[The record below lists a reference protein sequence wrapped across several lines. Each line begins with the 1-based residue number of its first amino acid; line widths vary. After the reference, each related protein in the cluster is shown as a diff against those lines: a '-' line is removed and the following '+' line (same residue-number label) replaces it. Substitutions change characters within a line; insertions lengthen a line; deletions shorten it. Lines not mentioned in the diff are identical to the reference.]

1 MLLKK
6 VREAI
11 KKYKLIAKGDIILV
25 AVSGGPDS
33 IALLYL
39 LYYLKDEFKIRLH
52 IAHLDHNLRRNS
64 YKDKEFVC
72 QTAKKLGLPISTARV
87 GVTEFSKKG
96 STEEIA
102 RNIRMRFLFKTAKD
116 IKADKI
122 ALGHNFDDQA
132 ETVLM
137 RILRGTGLYG
147 LTGILPKRSIAG
159 YQVIRP
165 LLGITRR
172 QINAFL
178 KSKKIVARCDPS
190 NRENVYFRNRIRN
203 HLVPILEKKYNFN
216 IKEALSNLGES
227 AGYDY
232 DYLNRVATRAIGRAK
247 AKINLNK
254 LEKLHPAIRRLVLR
268 FGIAGIK
275 GDTRRISFRHIEELE
290 DLIFNRPMNSVVDLP
305 KNVSVVKRKSFLRFY
320 LK

>member
-52 IAHLDHNLRRNS
+52 VAHLDHNLRRNS

-72 QTAKKLGLPISTARV
+72 QTAKKLGLPVSTASS
-87 GVTEFSKKG
+87 GVKEFSQKG
-96 STEEIA
+96 SREEVA
-102 RNIRMRFLFKTAKD
+102 RDIRMRFLFRVAKD

-137 RILRGTGLYG
+137 RILRGTGLNG
-147 LTGILPKRSIAG
+147 LAGILPKRHISD
-159 YQVIRP
+159 YEVIRP

-172 QINAFL
+172 EIEGYL
-178 KSKKIVARCDPS
+178 KEKKILPCRDPS
-190 NRENVYFRNRIRN
+190 NTQDIYFRNRIRN
-203 HLVPILEKKYNFN
+203 HLFPILEKKYNLN
-216 IKEALSNLGES
+216 IKEALNNLGES

-232 DYLNRVATRAIGRAK
+232 DYLSRVARRALVRAK
-247 AKINLNK
+247 SQVNLGK
-254 LEKLHPAIRRLVLR
+254 LKKLHPAIRRLVLR
-268 FGIAGIK
+268 FGIAAIK